1 MQRPPT
7 GPVRYRREQESG
19 DDRRQVA
26 VQHFMDVPVE
36 RRERGRH
43 GHLAEEHRQ
52 PDQDPKPGV
61 NGAEE
66 EERSKS
72 VAQQRRPGERLQTRN
87 RGHGFV
93 SLSMPRRAVSQNA
106 AISRRP
112 VPREKPPASP
122 QAPPAQTEPQTL
134 SS

>member
-1 MQRPPT
+1 
-7 GPVRYRREQESG
+7 
-19 DDRRQVA
+19 
-26 VQHFMDVPVE
+26 MDVPVE

-43 GHLAEEHRQ
+43 RHLAEEHRQ

-72 VAQQRRPGERLQTRN
+72 VTQQRGPGERLQTRN

-93 SLSMPRRAVSQNA
+93 SVSMPRRAVSQNA
-106 AISRRP
+106 AIRSQAGTAWQATR
-112 VPREKPPASP
+112 VSFVSDSP
-122 QAPPAQTEPQTL
+122 NRTAVA
-134 SS
+134 